1 MKIRLLT
8 LALVVLTTISPSEE
22 SRSSSNQGR
31 GVSGWKILSGP
42 VSPVNLTGPKR
53 YAAVVDPSL
62 RRAMETLS
70 ARNGH
75 AVQYRFSGNQS
86 HPVQV
91 RGFRSRRYN
100 GSAETQA
107 RAFLREHQDLV
118 GTSGSE
124 GELLLR
130 SIRESATGNHVR
142 FQSGHEGIPVHGSF
156 VSVHL
161 NHSGEVVMV
170 NNISPARQP
179 GDFARRVER
188 MQAAGITDQEAISRA
203 MSAVGVRS
211 LRLPPEAVRV
221 VVAAPDQA
229 RADSVFSAAWKIQL
243 AAADPLG
250 DWQIVVDGETG
261 AVIEEQNLMRF
272 ANGRGRV
279 FEPNPVVSNRDPLL
293 RDNNDSDAAIPA
305 QSYFTRD
312 LPDLDDSGTLTG
324 PYANTSLTA
333 NRAVQPNLIFEYT
346 RSDPRFEEV
355 NAYYHV
361 DSMQRYIQSL
371 GFSSL
376 VRRSVPMNVHAQMD
390 ADDRS
395 LGDASYYSP
404 FDGGLHFSDG
414 GVDNAED
421 GEIVAH
427 EYAHAMIYDQIPN
440 VGTGGETAALLEGF
454 ADFWAASYFSAVS
467 QGHQDTCI
475 ADWDAVEYSP
485 EFPNCRTRVDRQR
498 HYPEDLENEPH
509 RDGEIWSST
518 LWQIYQVL
526 GRELTNL
533 LVLES
538 NYLLS
543 PAADFREAANAVL
556 EVDTALYGG
565 MHVPFLRQTFQG
577 RGILSSQDNASV
589 PLFSDRPKT
598 GSIASGAG
606 TGGTFAPVQ
615 YAIVIS
621 SSVASVRFDL
631 DTDDPV
637 DIDLFVRRNDAVA
650 VGGDGV
656 IVADARAQS
665 ALGTEVIVLSD
676 KSSPI
681 LRPGVY
687 YVAIV
692 NFSTSAASYDISA
705 TAVQANPVDGEFP
718 QSGELVTRT
727 IPASPDGS
735 LQLDPVQFAFV
746 TSTDSALLQVDLVA
760 SRPTEIQLYGR
771 FGGKVLQSSS
781 GGIVADLVGESL
793 GGEEHFLITRASV
806 PALRTGEYFFVVG
819 SSEPEPVEFT
829 LRITA
834 STTSLS
840 DKLYFPFYINGRE
853 PSLGSSSFFIGLA
866 ILNDSDE
873 IAIANFELLGPDG
886 KRITDP
892 VQRLLLVGEQ
902 IPVTV
907 NQLFGLPDDHDL
919 RGWVEVSSNV
929 ALKGFFLLF
938 DSDFSQVMDGADVS
952 DKTSTTLVFPH
963 VERHGEEFNTVISLC
978 NPGDVAATATYQEF
992 NPAGQKVFSE
1002 VIVVPAR
1009 GSFIG
1014 GTTGFDR
1021 TSGFIKVTSDA
1032 PLAGVEV
1039 FGNDQELA
1047 ALKAVPPGTSNTLF
1061 YPHFVIN
1068 RGYDTLFSLSN
1079 PTDLVGQVFL
1089 LAFREDGDLLVQIT
1103 KDMGPNSQVV
1113 APINSLF
1120 GIEPDDLVQ
1129 VGFIKI
1135 QSNIVKE
1142 LVGFAKIN
1150 FTEGDITSTAAI
1162 PASNSPQKTLT
1173 FSHVANDVP
1182 SGRSGEGSLYTTGIT
1197 LMSDD
1202 TDASYDVIVFDN
1214 KGNRLIQS
1222 NPFLLPKG
1230 KKVSKVLAGS
1240 DLTQAFISQAIVAGS
1255 GYVKVRSNIPI
1266 YGFELFFTRDLTLNS
1281 AVPPQ

>member
-1 MKIRLLT
+1 MKTRLLT

-22 SRSSSNQGR
+22 SRSSSDQGR

-53 YAAVVDPSL
+53 YAAEADPAL
-62 RRAMETLS
+62 RRAMATLS

-100 GSAETQA
+100 GSAESQA

-124 GELLLR
+124 GELFLR

-142 FQSGHEGIPVHGSF
+142 FQSGRQGIPVHGSF

-161 NHSGEVVMV
+161 NHSGEAVMV

-179 GDFARRVER
+179 GNVAQRVEK
-188 MQAAGITDQEAISRA
+188 MQAARITDQEAISRA
-203 MSAVGVRS
+203 MSSVGVRS
-211 LRLPPEAVRV
+211 LRLPPDAVRV
-221 VVAAPDQA
+221 IVAGPDP
-229 RADSVFSAAWKIQL
+229 ADSMFSAAWKVQL
-243 AAADPLG
+243 AAA
-250 DWQIVVDGETG
+250 
-261 AVIEEQNLMRF
+261 
-272 ANGRGRV
+272 
-279 FEPNPVVSNRDPLL
+279 
-293 RDNNDSDAAIPA
+293 
-305 QSYFTRD
+305 
-312 LPDLDDSGTLTG
+312 
-324 PYANTSLTA
+324 
-333 NRAVQPNLIFEYT
+333 
-346 RSDPRFEEV
+346 
-355 NAYYHV
+355 
-361 DSMQRYIQSL
+361 
-371 GFSSL
+371 
-376 VRRSVPMNVHAQMD
+376 
-390 ADDRS
+390 
-395 LGDASYYSP
+395 
-404 FDGGLHFSDG
+404 
-414 GVDNAED
+414 
-421 GEIVAH
+421 
-427 EYAHAMIYDQIPN
+427 
-440 VGTGGETAALLEGF
+440 
-454 ADFWAASYFSAVS
+454 
-467 QGHQDTCI
+467 
-475 ADWDAVEYSP
+475 
-485 EFPNCRTRVDRQR
+485 
-498 HYPEDLENEPH
+498 
-509 RDGEIWSST
+509 
-518 LWQIYQVL
+518 
-526 GRELTNL
+526 
-533 LVLES
+533 
-538 NYLLS
+538 
-543 PAADFREAANAVL
+543 
-556 EVDTALYGG
+556 
-565 MHVPFLRQTFQG
+565 
-577 RGILSSQDNASV
+577 
-589 PLFSDRPKT
+589 
-598 GSIASGAG
+598 
-606 TGGTFAPVQ
+606 
-615 YAIVIS
+615 
-621 SSVASVRFDL
+621 
-631 DTDDPV
+631 DPV
-637 DIDLFVRRNDAVA
+637 DIDLFVRRDDAVA

-665 ALGTEVIVLSD
+665 ALGTEAIVLSD
-676 KSSPI
+676 KTSPI

-692 NFSTSAASYDISA
+692 NFSTSAASYELSA
-705 TAVQANPVDGEFP
+705 TSVRANPVEGEFP

-735 LQLDPVQFAFV
+735 LWLDPVQFAFV
-746 TSTDSALLQVDLVA
+746 TSVDSALLQVDLVA
-760 SRPTEIQLYGR
+760 SRPAEIQLYAR

-793 GGEEHFLITRASV
+793 GGEEHFLVTRASV
-806 PALRTGEYFFVVG
+806 PALRTGEYFFAVG
-819 SSEPEPVEFT
+819 TSEPEPVEYT
-829 LRITA
+829 LRITV

-853 PSLGSSSFFIGLA
+853 SALGSSSFFIGLA

-886 KRITDP
+886 KRIADP
-892 VQRLLLVGEQ
+892 AQRLLLVGEQ

-919 RGWVEVSSNV
+919 RGWVEVTSNV
-929 ALKGFFLLF
+929 PLKGFFLLF

-978 NPGDVAATATYQEF
+978 NPGEVAATATYQEF

-1021 TSGFIKVTSDA
+1021 ASGFVKVISDV

-1039 FGNDQELA
+1039 FGNDRELA
-1047 ALKAVPPGTSNTLF
+1047 ALKAVPPGTSHTLF

-1079 PTDLVGQVFL
+1079 PTDVLGQVFI
-1089 LAFREDGDLLVQIT
+1089 LAFREDGDLLVQTT

-1113 APINSLF
+1113 ASINSLF

-1182 SGRSGEGSLYTTGIT
+1182 SGRNGEGSLYTTGIT
-1197 LMSDD
+1197 LMADD
-1202 TDASYDVIVFDN
+1202 TDASYDVIVYDN
-1214 KGNRLIQS
+1214 KGNRVIQS

-1240 DLTQAFISQAIVAGS
+1240 DLTQAFISQTIVAGS